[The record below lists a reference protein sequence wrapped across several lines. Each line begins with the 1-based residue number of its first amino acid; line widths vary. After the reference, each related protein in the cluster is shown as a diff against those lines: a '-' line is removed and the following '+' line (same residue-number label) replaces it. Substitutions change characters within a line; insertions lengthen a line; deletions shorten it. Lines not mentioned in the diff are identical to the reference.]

1 MKNKILSTFVLICV
15 GMSLT
20 AQPIIEKFVEKPERR
35 VYYLDVTASMTGYNN
50 SQNIWNTVVT
60 NLKHAINAINNPNT
74 EIVIKTFTDANHNI
88 ETIVAEKTTPEGK
101 KRIVTCID
109 KLDPSQNKNVHTDI
123 YVPIEDFYKHEISRM
138 KVNYFFL
145 MTDGIQH
152 QNGTDIL
159 YNTINK
165 WNNITHN
172 GEDHIYGFYVMLSN
186 AAHSQNLCNHINQQK
201 NLWTV
206 ESADVNINLIRPK
219 EQNFICNI
227 RQDDSQRYIDIPMTG
242 ELTGLRVI
250 GGNEYCKVDKTKIIK
265 SDNANAL
272 RVYLKLN
279 KKLTQIPQVSTL
291 DLHIS
296 QPTTP
301 YSYLLDDQITIHC
314 DNLTPWAKIGI
325 SIGIFLLLLLLIWFF
340 FIKPVKYRT
349 YKAFS
354 KQILIK
360 QNGTIMR
367 QKRVKFTG
375 AKMVIFTNKQ
385 VRQSLVSRI
394 FTGKILTWVSPEFT
408 QPITF
413 KPTRNRKDS
422 YMSGVGYMVTPN
434 PIPRNGV
441 ATIANKQL
449 NMEIILN

>member
-1 MKNKILSTFVLICV
+1 MKKFFSTFVLIYI

-20 AQPIIEKFVEKPERR
+20 AQSIFERPERR
-35 VYYLDVTASMTGYNN
+35 VYYLDVTASMTGYNG

-60 NLKHAINAINNPNT
+60 NLQHAINDIDNPST
-74 EIVIKTFTDANHNI
+74 EIIIKTFTDSKHDI
-88 ETIVAEKTTPEGK
+88 ETIVRAKTTPEGK
-101 KRIVTCID
+101 KQIMACIN
-109 KLDPSQNKNVHTDI
+109 KLNPSQNKNVHTDI
-123 YVPIEDFYKHEISRM
+123 YVPIEDFYQHEISRL

-165 WNNITHN
+165 WNSITHN
-172 GEDHIYGFYVMLSN
+172 GKEHIYGFYVMLSN
-186 AAHSQNLCNHINQQK
+186 AALSQNLCNNINQQK

-206 ESADVNINLIRPK
+206 ASANVNINLIRPK

-227 RQDDSQRYIDIPMTG
+227 RQNDSQRYIDVPMTG
-242 ELTGLRVI
+242 ELAGLHVI
-250 GGNEYCKVDKTKIIK
+250 GENEYCKVDKTEIIK
-265 SDNANAL
+265 SDNAL

-291 DLHIS
+291 DLQIS
-296 QPTTP
+296 QPITP
-301 YSYLLDDQITIHC
+301 YTYLLDDQITIHC

-325 SIGIFLLLLLLIWFF
+325 SIGVFLLLLLLIWFC
-340 FIKPVKYRT
+340 FIKPAKYRT

-354 KQILIK
+354 KSILVK
-360 QNGTIMR
+360 QNGKIMR
-367 QKRVKFTG
+367 QKRIKFTG
-375 AKMVIFTNKQ
+375 ARMVVFTNKQ
-385 VRQSLVSRI
+385 VRQSLASRI
-394 FTGKILTWVSPEFT
+394 FTGKIITWVSPEFT
-408 QPITF
+408 QSITF
-413 KPTRNRKDS
+413 KPTRNKKNS
-422 YMSGVGYMVTPN
+422 YMHGVGYVVTPN

-441 ATIANKQL
+441 ATITNQQL